1 MQTRGQTALFGR
13 SMVCNCGFHAVKTAT
28 QLPQAPQS
36 VASDLSTGAAAQ
48 PSFLQPPLSVSMFTK
63 SRFGGSQSASV
74 KPNIVARKTPS
85 PASPPSSVR
94 TPSPAP
100 PLSSVRTPSPAPPLS
115 SVRTPSPAPP
125 LSSVRTSS
133 PAVSASLEVVTP
145 TYSPLLMC
153 AFHLR
158 SPTQA
163 RLSST
168 NCPAA
173 PWARHG

>member
-1 MQTRGQTALFGR
+1 MQTRGQTALIGR

-85 PASPPSSVR
+85 PAPPLSSVR

-100 PLSSVRTPSPAPPLS
+100 PLSSVRTPSPASPPSSVRTPSPAPPLS

-133 PAVSASLEVVTP
+133 PAVSASLEVAT
-145 TYSPLLMC
+145 
-153 AFHLR
+153 
-158 SPTQA
+158 A

-173 PWARHG
+173 PWARHS